1 MEGFALFRMPYAK
14 ECRFILGEVS
24 ELTSCADLDGRQ
36 GFIMAPFAPSAKE
49 PILLIQG
56 ECIMVNDSLAKLE
69 KQLTIN
75 LEPLTLNL
83 EPLTLNPESLAHS
96 RADYHIDFT
105 NFHAHLQNG
114 DFRKLVL
121 SRSIDIP
128 CPPSECPPSKCP
140 PSKCPTSECPPSEC
154 PTIPSS
160 GLTASSMGYPIAL
173 FEKACE
179 SYPRVMVALVFT
191 PQSGLWLTATP
202 EVLLAGGDGQWQT
215 MALAGTLAYKD
226 DLRWSDKNI
235 QEQRY
240 VATYIV
246 KQLERF
252 TGDFTEE
259 GPYTVRAGHLA
270 HLRSDFR
277 FTLYNNTRVGE
288 LLQALHPTPAVC
300 GLPKEAAFEF
310 IQQYEH
316 HRRSYYSG
324 FMGPLAIDQSTHL
337 FVTLRCMQIFRNAY
351 RLYAGGGLLK
361 DSVEEQEWLETETK
375 LDTMRRIVLN
385 DEF

>member
-1 MEGFALFRMPYAK
+1 
-14 ECRFILGEVS
+14 
-24 ELTSCADLDGRQ
+24 
-36 GFIMAPFAPSAKE
+36 
-49 PILLIQG
+49 
-56 ECIMVNDSLAKLE
+56 
-69 KQLTIN
+69 
-75 LEPLTLNL
+75 
-83 EPLTLNPESLAHS
+83 
-96 RADYHIDFT
+96 
-105 NFHAHLQNG
+105 
-114 DFRKLVL
+114 
-121 SRSIDIP
+121 
-128 CPPSECPPSKCP
+128 
-140 PSKCPTSECPPSEC
+140 
-154 PTIPSS
+154 
-160 GLTASSMGYPIAL
+160 MGNPIAL

-252 TGDFTEE
+252 TSDFTEE

-337 FVTLRCMQIFRNAY
+337 FFTLRCMQIFRNAY